1 MPVLTKTRVIGAKA
15 VPRNTTNL
23 EMSGQ
28 NPCPNLHIKA
38 GTCEQILRAV
48 DKAFFNQPRDMGGI
62 NLHQAVIRTHYFPG
76 FGATVSMR
84 NTWTLTAFPNRYG
97 LNKKR
102 INMVLLPGCVK
113 AERPDAEGKGK
124 QQ

>member
-15 VPRNTTNL
+15 APGNTTNL
-23 EMSGQ
+23 KMTGQ
-28 NPCPNLHIKA
+28 NPCPNLHIQA
-38 GTCEQILRAV
+38 WTCEQILRAV
-48 DKAFFNQPRDMGGI
+48 DKAFFNQPRDMNGI

-76 FGATVSMR
+76 FRATVSVR
-84 NTWTLTAFPNRYG
+84 STWTLTAFPNRYG

-102 INMVLLPGCVK
+102 INMVLLPGSVK